1 MHSIVAHLKEQRP
14 DNILVKVDV
23 LRLRVEDEAEDGSED
38 TLFLTELREDVDVS
52 VFGYLKIEVIP
63 GHGR

>member
-1 MHSIVAHLKEQRP
+1 MHSIVAHLEEQRP